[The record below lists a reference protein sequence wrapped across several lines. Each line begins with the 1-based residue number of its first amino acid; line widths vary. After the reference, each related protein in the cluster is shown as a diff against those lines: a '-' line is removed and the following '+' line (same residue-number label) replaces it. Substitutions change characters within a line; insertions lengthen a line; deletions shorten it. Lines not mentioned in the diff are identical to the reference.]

1 MARERPALLLRL
13 ARIWAFPL
21 WFVATRSR
29 SAQDIR
35 ADIDWWVEC
44 LRDDQLASLDQAAR
58 FAYFTGALPEF
69 RTLVHY
75 RLRTGSPRPV
85 RLLMRMLYPGQDAI
99 ILEPDSLGP
108 ACFIQHGI
116 ATLVAAKSI
125 GSHFWLNQQV
135 TIGFT
140 AKGMPTIGDHVTI
153 GAGALVLGDI
163 TLHDGAVVGANATV
177 LKDVGPDEVVV
188 GPMATVLKR
197 RDVTRQDLTGQDDAA
212 PGGAPTP
219 GTG

>member
-1 MARERPALLLRL
+1 MLFKL
-13 ARIWAFPL
+13 ARIWTFPL
-21 WFVATRSR
+21 WFVATHSK
-29 SAQDIR
+29 SADDIL
-35 ADIDWWVEC
+35 ADVDWWVEC
-44 LRDDQLASLDQAAR
+44 LKDENLAALDQATR
-58 FAYFTGALPEF
+58 FAYFAGALPEF

-75 RLRTGSPRPV
+75 RLIGGTSLPV
-85 RLLMRMLYPGQDAI
+85 RLLMKLLYKGQDAI

-177 LKDVGPDEVVV
+177 LQDVGPGEIVV
-188 GPMATVLKR
+188 GPMATILKKR
-197 RDVTRQDLTGQDDAA
+197 PHPDVA
-212 PGGAPTP
+212 PVAEPTP
-219 GTG
+219 EMG